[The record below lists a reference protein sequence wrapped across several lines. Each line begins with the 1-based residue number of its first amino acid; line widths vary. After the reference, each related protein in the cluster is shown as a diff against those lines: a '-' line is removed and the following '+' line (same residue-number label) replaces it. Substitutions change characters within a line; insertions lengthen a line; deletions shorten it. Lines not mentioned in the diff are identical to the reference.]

1 MKNLV
6 PNALYMGCSVGTLSF
21 HYTNLIVANVSL
33 LLRGANRWL
42 TGQQIDF
49 ILKY

>member
-6 PNALYMGCSVGTLSF
+6 LNALYMGCSVGTLSF
-21 HYTNLIVANVSL
+21 PYTNLIVVNVSL
-33 LLRGANRWL
+33 LL